1 MENTM
6 NKSKISSL
14 SAIALTV
21 FGLATPTLVA
31 AVKFAI
37 DKGMNSTSVGID
49 IPFVAKTITVTT
61 P

>member
-1 MENTM
+1 M